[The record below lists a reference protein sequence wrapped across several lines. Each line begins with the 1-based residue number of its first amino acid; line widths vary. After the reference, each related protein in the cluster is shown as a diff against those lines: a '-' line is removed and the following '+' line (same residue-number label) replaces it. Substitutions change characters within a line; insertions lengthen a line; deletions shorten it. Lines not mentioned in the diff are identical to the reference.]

1 MSMVALLHECQG
13 ILSVLIL
20 SITGVLV
27 LLLDAF
33 SPLGRKGRLGAL
45 AVVGTLLALASLRF
59 EPTGTAFFNGMVVWD
74 SFSVFLSGVLLLGAV
89 LVILLSFDQ
98 MRRSGLECG
107 EYYALVLFATTG
119 MILMVQ
125 SAHFILLFL
134 GLEIFSIAIYIL
146 VGIARYE
153 KRANEAAVKYVLLG
167 GFASGFLLYGLT
179 FIYGATGSLSMN
191 AMAAYLGKGDTVYN
205 PYLLFGSALVLVGFA
220 FKLALVPFH
229 LWTPDVYEGAPTP
242 ITAYM
247 AVGVK
252 AAIFGALVRTFWVA
266 LPMVHPHWNMLFWV
280 LAAVTMTV
288 GNLMALTQDS
298 VKRMLAFSSIAHAG
312 YLFMAVVADS
322 KEALTALLVY
332 LLAYTV
338 MNVGAF
344 GVMVMVQN
352 RQESGE
358 SLEDF
363 RALAARSPLLAA
375 CMSLFLF
382 SLAGIPPTAGFIGKF
397 MVFSAA
403 VQSGYTWLVIVA
415 VINSVIAAYYYLRVV
430 IIMYRPGEEK
440 AVSFSETL
448 MVGLSSGEKGALL
461 GAGVLTALVG
471 LWPHAFW
478 HLARQ
483 AVHVLF

>member
-1 MSMVALLHECQG
+1 MSVVTLLHECEG
-13 ILSVLIL
+13 IFPALILSV
-20 SITGVLV
+20 TGILV

-33 SPLGRKGRLGAL
+33 SPLGRKGRQGAV
-45 AVVGTLLALASLRF
+45 AVTGTLLSLVLLRLDPAGSTYF
-59 EPTGTAFFNGMVVWD
+59 QGMVVWD
-74 SFSVFLSGVLLLGAV
+74 RLSVFLSGVLLLGSL
-89 LVILLSFDQ
+89 LVIFLSLDQ
-98 MRRSGLECG
+98 LRRTGLECG

-125 SAHFILLFL
+125 AAHFMVLFL

-146 VGIARYE
+146 VGLARHE
-153 KRANEAAVKYVLLG
+153 KRSNEAAVKYVLLG

-191 AMAAYLGKGDTVYN
+191 AIAAYLGKGQTVFN
-205 PYLLFGSALVLVGFA
+205 PYLILGSALVLVGFA

-242 ITAYM
+242 VTAYM

-252 AAIFGALVRTFWVA
+252 ASVFGALVRTFWVA
-266 LPMVHPHWNMLFWV
+266 LPTVHPHWTMFFAA
-280 LAAVTMTV
+280 LAAITMTV
-288 GNLMALTQDS
+288 GNLMALAQDS

-312 YLFMAVVADS
+312 YLFIAVVADS
-322 KEALTALLVY
+322 QEALTALLVY

-344 GVMVMVQN
+344 GVMVTVQN

-358 SLEDF
+358 RLEDF
-363 RALAARSPLLAA
+363 RGLGGRSPFLAA
-375 CMSLFLF
+375 CMALFLF
-382 SLAGIPPTAGFIGKF
+382 SLAGIPPTAGFVGKF

-415 VINSVIAAYYYLRVV
+415 VINSVMAAYYYLRVV
-430 IIMYRPGEEK
+430 VTIYRPGEES
-440 AVSFSETL
+440 AMVFSGP
-448 MVGLSSGEKGALL
+448 MAAALSTGEKGALL
-461 GAGVLTALVG
+461 GAGALTALVG
-471 LWPHAFW
+471 VWPHAFW
-478 HLARQ
+478 NLARQ

>member
-1 MSMVALLHECQG
+1 MSALTVLYECQG
-13 ILSVLIL
+13 ILPALIL
-20 SITGVLV
+20 SATGVV
-27 LLLDAF
+27 ILLLDAF
-33 SPLGRKGRLGAL
+33 SPLGRKGQLGAV
-45 AVVGTLLALASLRF
+45 AV
-59 EPTGTAFFNGMVVWD
+59 TGTVFALGSLVMAPSGAEFFSGMVVWD
-74 SFSVFLSGVLLLGAV
+74 RFSVFLSAV
-89 LVILLSFDQ
+89 LMAGALLVFFLSFDSL
-98 MRRSGLECG
+98 RRSGLECG

-125 SAHFILLFL
+125 AAHFIMLFL

-146 VGIARYE
+146 VGMPRHE
-153 KRANEAAVKYVLLG
+153 KRANEAALKYVLLG

-179 FIYGATGSLSMN
+179 FIYGATGSLTMSV
-191 AMAAYLGKGDTVYN
+191 MAAHLGKAETVFN
-205 PYLLFGSALVLVGFA
+205 PYLLFGSALVLAGFA

-252 AAIFGALVRTFWVA
+252 AAVFGALVRTFWVA
-266 LPMVHPHWNMLFWV
+266 LPTVHSHWTAFFWALAV
-280 LAAVTMTV
+280 LTMTV
-288 GNLMALTQDS
+288 GNLMALAQDS

-312 YLFMAVVADS
+312 YLFVAVVADS
-322 KEALTALLVY
+322 KEGLTALLVY

-344 GVMVMVQN
+344 GVMVAVQN

-358 SLEDF
+358 RLEDF
-363 RALAARSPLLAA
+363 RGLGGRSPFLAAFMA
-375 CMSLFLF
+375 LFLF
-382 SLAGIPPTAGFIGKF
+382 SLAGIPPTAGFVGKF

-403 VQSGYTWLVIVA
+403 VQSGYTWLVIIA

-430 IIMYRPGEEK
+430 IMVYRPGEES
-440 AVSFSETL
+440 AAEDLGTEVARLTA
-448 MVGLSSGEKGALL
+448 GERGALL
-461 GAGVLTALVG
+461 GAGALTAIVG
-471 LWPHAFW
+471 LWPNVFW
-478 HLARQ
+478 DLARQ